1 MFETQRGGHCRTTSA
16 SVSHRLPIVGI
27 ILSLKPL
34 VQHANAIRPPL
45 SIASELVLTTATTP
59 CSFSCFRV
67 CCLKSPKRPRHPVV
81 GDIDPQASV
90 ELTSTSAAVSVAVA
104 VPQEGKANQKEFSGV
119 RGEHLLSVCPSVRST
134 EPID

>member
-1 MFETQRGGHCRTTSA
+1 MFETQREGHCRTTSA

-67 CCLKSPKRPRHPVV
+67 RFRFRVFV
-81 GDIDPQASV
+81 F
-90 ELTSTSAAVSVAVA
+90 VSVFVF
-104 VPQEGKANQKEFSGV
+104 VFVIDFEFEFES
-119 RGEHLLSVCPSVRST
+119 
-134 EPID
+134 